1 MKNAMVVI
9 VGLLL
14 SGVAMAGGW
23 ESTGARPTTSGGFTS
38 SAVFVNDVGQIIDE
52 ENAGNY
58 DTKKE
63 ARQAGRDLAAA
74 NNENGKD
81 PDSVKPSSR

>member
-1 MKNAMVVI
+1 MKNAMVLI

-38 SAVFVNDVGQIIDE
+38 SAVFVNDLGQVMDE
-52 ENAGNY
+52 ENAGTY
-58 DTKKE
+58 STKKE
-63 ARQAGRDLAAA
+63 ARQAARDLAAA
-74 NNENGKD
+74 NNDSGKK
-81 PDSVKPSSR
+81 PDSLKPSGR